1 VLGCNS
7 PILTVAK
14 NMNEST
20 ELNCCHYHVN
30 KQSSSLFQAKDSPPS
45 KKKSTFDF
53 ARLGPRHKNP
63 NNCSLELKKVPR
75 GLNNITHLNNHF
87 SKFGKIV
94 NIQVRT
100 VTDVSDMML
109 TMP

>member
-1 VLGCNS
+1 VQKEGRLYEF
-7 PILTVAK
+7 L
-14 NMNEST
+14 
-20 ELNCCHYHVN
+20 
-30 KQSSSLFQAKDSPPS
+30 LFLLQAKDSSQPT
-45 KKKSTFDF
+45 KKPCFDF

-94 NIQVRT
+94 NIQVST
-100 VTDVSDMML
+100 VICI
-109 TMP
+109 